1 MIAITRLRILFFWVL
16 TTVCMILHFNFHVGD
31 LFYGINIVREGANG
45 QKPGSL
51 VIIRFIFEIFPLI
64 WTVSLL
70 YLQSIPW
77 RRVNFFLSVP
87 FTLAHISHVVGEL
100 KEGDPSQLL
109 LLTFV
114 MLMSFLLTLES
125 WKWMKSPDSVPAS
138 GQSPKIAYS

>member
-1 MIAITRLRILFFWVL
+1 MITIARLRILFFWVL

-51 VIIRFIFEIFPLI
+51 VVIRFIFEIFPLV
-64 WTVSLL
+64 WAVSLL
-70 YLQSIPW
+70 YLQSITW

-100 KEGDPSQLL
+100 KEGDPSQLV

-138 GQSPKIAYS
+138 GQSSKIVY

>member
-1 MIAITRLRILFFWVL
+1 MIAIARLRILFFWVL
-16 TTVCMILHFNFHVGD
+16 TTICMILHFNFHVGD

-51 VIIRFIFEIFPLI
+51 VIIRFIFEIFPLV
-64 WTVSLL
+64 WAVSLL
-70 YLQSIPW
+70 YLQSIAW

-114 MLMSFLLTLES
+114 MIMSALLTLES

-138 GQSPKIAYS
+138 EQPSKIVY